1 MSTWPD
7 TEGALKTFLAADTAI
22 AALVGSRVF
31 FGMPTNVTDADFP
44 MVTLQRVGGGEAAG
58 DAPVD
63 EALVQIDCW
72 GAVRDKASAWTLCS
86 AVRDR
91 LTQRGDVALNGTVR
105 AGLVVDSVI
114 WLPDPDNAR
123 ARYSVT
129 AEVTAWSTA

>member
-22 AALVGSRVF
+22 AAIVGSRVF

-129 AEVTAWSTA
+129 AEVTAWSIA